1 MKPYCTNRTYD
12 IQRWIDIMMLNEK
25 PKNKPFEMSDI
36 ELLETYSHYT
46 RLHFRFKEEQEYTA
60 ELRAEIMKRMSNHQN

>member
-1 MKPYCTNRTYD
+1 
-12 IQRWIDIMMLNEK
+12 MMLNEK

-60 ELRAEIMKRMSNHQN
+60 ELRAEIMKRMGNYRN